1 LRSLALACRKPPR
14 PASRQSRRSSRP
26 RPLALAPYQQR
37 LEAAQAAFREAQA
50 GRKFAMIRSP
60 IDGTVLA
67 LNARPGLVIGDDRQT
82 PVATIVD
89 LDKLQVHAMLN
100 ADEASSV
107 RPGTPVTLS
116 FRELP
121 GQPFEGKVTR
131 ITTEPAGPLGGQ
143 RYVAII
149 EFQNTQGLVKPGM
162 TASVS
167 VRVAE
172 ARNVPAVPSGAVH
185 RDKTGRPV
193 VEVLKNGR
201 WQRVVVEPGLSDGRY
216 TAIRSGLNDG
226 ETVKV
231 TPALL

>member
-1 LRSLALACRKPPR
+1 VAEKQLEAARAAEKQAREAIAVSVQTAPPGVAVTVEEPRARLAEATQARIAAEQALLQAQAER
-14 PASRQSRRSSRP
+14 AE
-26 RPLALAPYQQR
+26 ALAPYQQR
-37 LEAAQAAFREAQA
+37 
-50 GRKFAMIRSP
+50 
-60 IDGTVLA
+60 
-67 LNARPGLVIGDDRQT
+67 
-82 PVATIVD
+82 
-89 LDKLQVHAMLN
+89 
-100 ADEASSV
+100 
-107 RPGTPVTLS
+107 
-116 FRELP
+116 
-121 GQPFEGKVTR
+121 FEGKVTR

-143 RYVAII
+143 RYVSII

-172 ARNVPAVPSGAVH
+172 ARNVLAVPSGAVH

-193 VEVLKNGR
+193 VEVLRNGR
-201 WQRVVVEPGLSDGRY
+201 WERVVVEPGLSDGRY